1 MGRLLETRFVDRR
14 TNRPVEASYW
24 IVFQYLLQHNHWIVC
39 LFIMCSVMGFVL
51 TLFWGYHMF
60 LASINQTTN
69 ERFKYDTFNAKNK
82 ARQMLREELENMGGE
97 QNGDLIGREEKER
110 EKKSSKSKKKKK

>member
-1 MGRLLETRFVDRR
+1 
-14 TNRPVEASYW
+14 
-24 IVFQYLLQHNHWIVC
+24 
-39 LFIMCSVMGFVL
+39 MGFVL

-97 QNGDLIGREEKER
+97 QNGDLIGQEEKER
-110 EKKSSKSKKKKK
+110 KSSKSKKKKKKKKLVPETPEDQWYDENGKCKNVYSDGVLNNLY